1 MRAGFVASAVG
12 HLAILAWGLVALPAA
27 ERFEVANVESLP
39 VDLVPIEDITRL
51 RIGARDAEQREEA
64 RPEPAKKPS
73 ETPTEAE
80 KPGDTPAREA
90 TNAPPPAPEPAPEP
104 VAEPAP
110 TPEPEPVSEPAPA
123 PEPQAEPEPAKEPV
137 VEAAKP
143 EPVPEPVK
151 VTPRTKPTPPKP
163 VQVAKAMPQTPRTPD
178 TPEKPEKKFDPNN
191 IAALLN
197 KVEPRGGAAEP
208 SPEPASLGSQL
219 SKDTGRLTA
228 SEMELLITKIR
239 QRFYYWGDDYPDDL
253 NITIQFSLSQ
263 DGRLV
268 GRPQVINSHSY
279 PKFDA
284 LARAAVTAVSRVDQ
298 EETFAFLP
306 RDKFGGVNGW
316 STVVV
321 NFYPK
326 QAY

>member
-51 RIGARDAEQREEA
+51 RAGARDAEQREEA

-73 ETPTEAE
+73 EAPTAAE
-80 KPGDTPAREA
+80 KPGDVPAQEA
-90 TNAPPPAPEPAPEP
+90 TSAPPPAPEPAPEP

-110 TPEPEPVSEPAPA
+110 APEPQPVSEPAPA
-123 PEPQAEPEPAKEPV
+123 PEPQAEPEPAEQKVE
-137 VEAAKP
+137 EAAKP

-163 VQVAKAMPQTPRTPD
+163 VQVAKATPQTPRTPT
-178 TPEKPEKKFDPNN
+178 TPEKPQRKFDPNN
-191 IAALLN
+191 ISALLN
-197 KVEPRGGAAEP
+197 KVEPRGGAAEA
-208 SPEPASLGSQL
+208 SPEPASLGSRL
-219 SKDTGRLTA
+219 SNDTGRLTA
-228 SEMELLITKIR
+228 SDEALLIAKIK
-239 QRFYYWGDDYPDDL
+239 QRFSYYGDDYPDDL
-253 NITIQFSLSQ
+253 RITIQFSLSQ
-263 DGRLV
+263 DGRV
-268 GRPQVINSHSY
+268 IGQPQVINSHSY

-284 LARAAVTAVSRVDQ
+284 LARAAVRAVNRVDQ

-306 RDKFGGVNGW
+306 RDKFGGQGGW
-316 STVVV
+316 STLVV